1 MAQITITFTHKVNGT
16 LTNATSAVLSD
27 PTGTFGVK
35 RNDTDATVVADG
47 AAMTNSATGVY
58 TYTFTE
64 PAAGLTYTYYVEW
77 VYAGLTHRAEFGVTG
92 ATTDLSSASGT
103 YCDGTDIEDRFGVEN
118 VARWSQLDNDVTT
131 ADLNRVQAAIDW
143 SYATIN
149 DTLRDGPY
157 AIPLSPVGQSVR
169 SWAAT
174 LAGWWL
180 YSSRGLR
187 DETPDG
193 SFMQQHYDK
202 AMRELMQVRSGL
214 LRLDCGRAGSYQ
226 PTAAVV
232 V

>member
-35 RNDTDATVVADG
+35 RNDTNAVVVADG
-47 AAMTNSATGVY
+47 AAMTNSTTGVY

-92 ATTDLSSASGT
+92 ATTDLSSATGS

-131 ADLNRVQAAIDW
+131 ADLARVQAAITW
-143 SYATIN
+143 AEATI
-149 DTLRDGPY
+149 DDFLREGPY
-157 AIPLSPVGQSVR
+157 TIPLSPVVQTVR
-169 SWAAT
+169 TWAAT
-174 LAGWWL
+174 LAGHWL

-193 SFMQQHYDK
+193 SFIQQHFDRVMTEM
-202 AMRELMQVRSGL
+202 ARVRSGVV
-214 LRLDCGRAGSYQ
+214 RIDVGRAGSYQ
-226 PTAAVV
+226 PSAAVV